1 VKAKIQQALQDLL
14 EAAAAAGRLVERGK
28 DAYDGDEMLRYAGED
43 LLIRLGETA
52 HRVDR
57 ADVSFI
63 AAHPELELRDLKDA
77 RNVAA
82 HGYDIVD
89 AEIVWEILA
98 VHVPRVALRVRDL
111 LESAPAPE

>member
-1 VKAKIQQALQDLL
+1 VRARVRQSLSDLL
-14 EAAAAAGRLVERGK
+14 DHSEAVERLVARGK

-52 HRVDR
+52 HRADR
-57 ADVSFI
+57 ADTSFLTE
-63 AAHPELELRDLKDA
+63 HPELELRDLKDA

-89 AEIVWEILA
+89 PEIVWEILS
-98 VHVPRVALRVRDL
+98 VHVPRIAGRVRAL
-111 LESAPAPE
+111 LGSE

>member
-1 VKAKIQQALQDLL
+1 MRDKVRQALTDLL
-14 EAAAAAGRLVERGK
+14 DHAAAVERLVSRGK

-52 HRVDR
+52 HRVDS
-57 ADVSFI
+57 ADAHFV

-82 HGYDIVD
+82 HGYDVVD

-98 VHVPRVALRVRDL
+98 VHVPRVAEHVRAHLR
-111 LESAPAPE
+111 